1 MSKSDLFNEKIL
13 QQRRREQ
20 GRLLLDKKLYLFRKS
35 GKIIAYYKNC
45 DKIEI
50 YREFTENSGG

>member
-1 MSKSDLFNEKIL
+1 MELCRKSDLFNEKIL

-20 GRLLLDKKLYLFRKS
+20 GRLLLDKKLYIFRKS
-35 GKIIAYYKNC
+35 GKIFAYYKNC

-50 YREFTENSGG
+50 I